1 MQVSNIRVYESAEL
15 GVELRSFK
23 GGDGEIV
30 FSAEDLAQSLGY
42 GKANT
47 LLRNLRQ
54 EQVKE
59 VSRADLGLTPGR
71 AIRYITES
79 GFYRA
84 VLRSNLP
91 KAQEFQSWVEEEVL
105 PAIRNEGGYVNAK
118 ATPEQVEQLQSQ
130 LTRMR
135 LELTEAETE
144 IKETRN
150 AAHNNQ
156 VRTDREVKIQLEDMR
171 EKVDFWGNAYMR
183 MREEAGRIC
192 RENGVPESRLPIV

>member
-135 LELTEAETE
+135 MELTEAETE

-156 VRTDREVKIQLEDMR
+156 VRTDREVKLQLEDMR